1 MVIFVG
7 LKVKK
12 EIRKKIKFKKNIYIA
27 LRPPK
32 IGDLQKW
39 NKRFHQFKSLF
50 IKSICQ

>member
-32 IGDLQKW
+32 IGDLK
-39 NKRFHQFKSLF
+39 NGTNV
-50 IKSICQ
+50 SINLRAYS